1 MDTLGQRI
9 IRRRNELGLSP
20 RQVAVAAGIAYSTL
34 KDIEHDRQRS
44 STKVAE
50 LARALKM
57 SAHELATGEPDRTAV
72 ISNAPPQPFLRPIAV
87 WDNPDDLPD
96 DEFVNFPKLDYYL
109 SAGHGGPDPDCVE
122 QTDKAIVFRADY
134 VKLKGW
140 KRSTIYTMRCQGDSM
155 EPTIQHGAPVVIDT
169 SATNILT
176 GRVYAVLIDGQP
188 LLKRLDKLP
197 GGLIRVR
204 SDNPMPQHAAYD
216 VHPDAIRIIGR
227 AVWTPVEL

>member
-9 IRRRNELGLSP
+9 IHRRKQLGLSA
-20 RQVAVAAGIAYSTL
+20 RQVAEGAGVAYSTL
-34 KDIEHDRQRS
+34 KDIENQRQHS

-50 LARALKM
+50 LARVLKM

-72 ISNAPPQPFLRPIAV
+72 ISTAAPQPFLRPIAV

-122 QTDKAIVFRADY
+122 QTDKGIVFRADY
-134 VKLKGW
+134 VKSKGW
-140 KRSTIYTMRCQGDSM
+140 KRSSIYTMRCQGDSM
-155 EPTIQHGAPVVIDT
+155 APTIQHGAPVVIDT
-169 SATNILT
+169 SATTIQS
-176 GRVYAVLIDGQP
+176 GRIYAILIDNQP

-204 SDNPMPQHAAYD
+204 SDNPMPTYASYD